1 MLKKILN
8 FVGGQVALAYIIAFL
23 ILVIAMIYIGFF

>member
-8 FVGGQVALAYIIAFL
+8 LVGGQVALAYIIAFL
-23 ILVIAMIYIGFF
+23 ILVIAMIYVGFF

>member
-1 MLKKILN
+1 MFKKILD

-23 ILVIAMIYIGFF
+23 ILVISMVYIGFF